1 MTFNCNSTN
10 LKGLTSTIFWD
21 YRDELLQASRQALN
35 GAIESILSRCH
46 TAVQPSS
53 WITLPTPVLQSNGR
67 ILICSNVD
75 LPSPPIS
82 FLPRD
87 SSNSPPIAFV
97 EITARPVAP
106 SLNTIG
112 QLGPPSP
119 SHHITVSAP
128 EGKKGQLSFLQSVLP
143 KTIPF
148 ISDKLRT
155 GSRICIS
162 CDTGRDLSV
171 GVALVALQKFFDH
184 NGSFREVCEESN
196 AHRKLLCLISICAI
210 RVSCSSSATKE
221 SIKTRLQWII
231 SSRPQANPSRATL
244 KRVNEYLLTPELYD
258 RTTPLVA
265 STLPYFV

>member
-1 MTFNCNSTN
+1 M
-10 LKGLTSTIFWD
+10 TSTIFWD

-35 GAIESILSRCH
+35 GTVESILSRCH
-46 TAVQPSS
+46 TTVKPSG

-82 FLPRD
+82 LLPND
-87 SSNSPPIAFV
+87 PSNSPPIAFV
-97 EITARPVAP
+97 EITARPIAP
-106 SLNTIG
+106 PLYTAG
-112 QLGPPSP
+112 QLGPPSLGN
-119 SHHITVSAP
+119 HIAIEAP
-128 EGKKGQLSFLQSVLP
+128 EGKKGQLAFLQGVLP
-143 KTIPF
+143 KAIPF

-184 NGSFREVCEESN
+184 KGSIQEICEESN
-196 AHRKLLCLISICAI
+196 EHRKFLLYNFNLCPYHSAFP
-210 RVSCSSSATKE
+210 ATKE
-221 SIKTRLQWII
+221 SIKSRLQWII

-244 KRVNEYLLTPELYD
+244 KRVNEYLLTPELYNRAA
-258 RTTPLVA
+258 RTCV
-265 STLPYFV
+265 